1 MWQTKT
7 VVHHTSLRE
16 NTCVCGLITLCYLVS
31 ARYNQSWASIFEL
44 KALINDVFTYVPALY
59 LVLVATITA
68 FVGQHVVRR
77 VINILG
83 RASIIIFILA
93 STIFISA
100 ISLGGVG
107 IVNMIGKIQ
116 RHEYMG
122 FENLCKY
129 GA

>member
-1 MWQTKT
+1 MCSKF
-7 VVHHTSLRE
+7 V
-16 NTCVCGLITLCYLVS
+16 
-31 ARYNQSWASIFEL
+31 
-44 KALINDVFTYVPALY
+44 NDVFTFVPALY
-59 LVLVATITA
+59 LVFVATIAA

-100 ISLGGVG
+100 ISLGENPRAFRQKISYSETYSNPVRHTSFYYLTGGVG